1 MNKGRHVPKATGRH
15 WTLALGLAVGT
26 GLAVALL
33 GARPVSGHEE
43 AEAALNADLTV
54 HLHPPLGIRSV
65 SDIFPSR

>member
-1 MNKGRHVPKATGRH
+1 MKQTRHRPKVAGRR

-43 AEAALNADLTV
+43 AEAALDADPAV
-54 HLHPPLGIRSV
+54 HLHPPVGIRSV
-65 SDIFPSR
+65 GDVFPSR